1 MMKFSLPGI
10 HVPHRKHT
18 EDSLGERMTAVGSV
32 TIPTVMHI
40 GKPARVCVKVGDAV
54 SVGTLIAEADG
65 ALSSPIYASVSGK
78 VTKIVDMMLSN
89 GKTAPAVVITSDGAM
104 TPDQGI
110 TPPKISSRED
120 LIEAIRRSGI
130 VGLGGAG
137 FPTHVKFAADPDKIE
152 ALVINGAECEPYITS
167 DTVTMLTR
175 AADIAT
181 ALRVLMKY
189 LAIPR
194 VIIAIENNKKKAIA
208 AMEALAS
215 TLEGVEVRV
224 LDSRYP
230 QGAEKVLVYHTLGR
244 VIPMG
249 KLPLDVGCIVAN
261 VTTVAAIGSYLSTG
275 MPLVEK
281 CITVDGGSVKTPKNI
296 TVPIGTSLADVFA
309 YCGGFTSEPAKV
321 IYGGPMMGTA
331 VNDMTAPVLKNTTAI
346 LALTEKEA
354 KLPKTTACIRCGSC
368 TNHCPFGLNPAAMAR
383 AYERRDAE
391 ALQDLCLSL
400 CMECGS
406 CSFICP
412 ANRPLVQTNKLAKA
426 YLREMK
432 AKEGT

>member
-1 MMKFSLPGI
+1 
-10 HVPHRKHT
+10 
-18 EDSLGERMTAVGSV
+18 MTAVGSV